1 MQRSRSGWAAAVG
14 FTVAMILLVTL
25 AVSPGLDLFGLVVVA
40 TIAGA
45 VSIFY
50 FAFAS
55 GRFFTLAFANY
66 LALYACVF
74 VFFAQV
80 NFLPNVSPWAI
91 NVGFMLPIL
100 TFMLGALRN
109 RPQIQSIV
117 SAEHLREQRSF
128 WRPFLWLLPVLA
140 LGAATFAVPGHGL
153 STAWYDALFLGAI
166 GTTALIVLFV
176 SREVAIFL
184 LDTGLLFEDFFK
196 RISRLVVPTFAFLTF
211 YTLLIVVFACLYR
224 IVDVYTVAPHFRIA
238 GEVRE
243 IAFLESL
250 YFSVITLSTVGYGDI
265 VPTSDPIRVIAAVQ
279 IVLGVL
285 LLLFGFTEIRR
296 YTVEQE
302 ERERERQRRSSE

>member
-1 MQRSRSGWAAAVG
+1 M
-14 FTVAMILLVTL
+14 
-25 AVSPGLDLFGLVVVA
+25 
-40 TIAGA
+40 
-45 VSIFY
+45 
-50 FAFAS
+50 
-55 GRFFTLAFANY
+55 
-66 LALYACVF
+66 
-74 VFFAQV
+74 
-80 NFLPNVSPWAI
+80 
-91 NVGFMLPIL
+91 
-100 TFMLGALRN
+100 
-109 RPQIQSIV
+109 
-117 SAEHLREQRSF
+117 
-128 WRPFLWLLPVLA
+128 
-140 LGAATFAVPGHGL
+140 
-153 STAWYDALFLGAI
+153 
-166 GTTALIVLFV
+166 LFV

-302 ERERERQRRSSE
+302 ERERERQRRKVD